1 MRAGLPLLLVALLAL
16 LASCSVVR
24 LSYDN
29 ADWVLAR
36 MAASYVDMDRDQA
49 RALKVQLAQFHLW
62 HRREELPRYAA
73 LLDEAAA
80 RVQRGLTRND
90 VVWAVGAVRTRYQ
103 VLGSHAATDLA
114 PFLGTLSDSQI
125 DGLEA
130 RFAADNRKYYAAKLS
145 KGSQESAEVQAAWI
159 TARLE
164 DWTGDTSPAQREMIA
179 NLVRAYPDLPAL
191 RLAERKRRQ
200 AQFLGMLR
208 AHPDDRAMQMQLVV
222 LAADPSTGPKGPYR
236 ETLSAWEASFVD
248 AMVTFDHTLTSRQ
261 RAATVER
268 MRRYAQEFR
277 SMAQDSDKRDS
288 TSIPARSAG

>member
-1 MRAGLPLLLVALLAL
+1 MRIRLPILLVVLLVS
-16 LASCSVVR
+16 LASCSAVR

-49 RALKVQLAQFHLW
+49 RALKAQLAQFHVW

-80 RVQRGLTRND
+80 RVQRGLTRDD

-114 PFLGTLSDSQI
+114 PFLGTLSASQI

-130 RFAADNRKYYAAKLS
+130 RFGADNRKYYAAKLS
-145 KGSQESAEVQAAWI
+145 KGSQESAEGRAAWI

-164 DWTGDTSPAQREMIA
+164 DWTGDTSPAQREMIV

-208 AHPDDRAMQMQLVV
+208 AHPDDHAMQMQLVALV
-222 LAADPSTGPKGPYR
+222 ADPSAGPKGPYR

-248 AMVTFDHTLTSRQ
+248 AMVTFDHTLTPRQ
-261 RAATVER
+261 RATTVER

-277 SMAQDSDKRDS
+277 SMAQDGDKRES